1 VVAVLAQPTEIF
13 VTRATE
19 IFGLFLPPVRT
30 LGQQPLEQFCSH
42 KKKGDSMAEYWFK
55 NSTQNVAPYI
65 FKRGWTQTTI
75 NKRVKGRLRFNE
87 WNALKLK
94 KLVIKEKLFPMVWK
108 EDAEGNILITFKEGR

>member
-1 VVAVLAQPTEIF
+1 
-13 VTRATE
+13 
-19 IFGLFLPPVRT
+19 
-30 LGQQPLEQFCSH
+30 
-42 KKKGDSMAEYWFK
+42 MAEYWFK